1 MKLENFYDSDW
12 FLERPP
18 HIQELF
24 KKFPVN
30 KPWFLK
36 SGEEDEFYGIRIIG
50 WDEPKEGEATARIFV
65 DGIMPPITSRNVFG
79 IKQED
84 LFSEE
89 HVKDK
94 HIAYITEP
102 VLILE

>member
-1 MKLENFYDSDW
+1 MKLEQFYDSDW
-12 FLERPP
+12 FLERPS

-36 SGEEDEFYGIRIIG
+36 LKGKDEFYGIRIIG
-50 WDEPKEGEATARIFV
+50 WDELKEGEATARIYV

-79 IKQED
+79 VEQEN

-89 HVKDK
+89 QVKDK
-94 HIAYITEP
+94 HIIYITEP